1 VPDERLSKNERR
13 DAAREQA
20 RLAREKQKR
29 QERLRRW
36 LIPTG
41 VTVVILAIVAVV
53 ALVVSTSAPAPQ
65 TAAGPKNMISDGILF
80 TGSGGTITPTST
92 PAIPAK
98 GTPTPTAQKNDGLA
112 HIVTYV
118 DFACPVC
125 QVFEQTNSAQIQQLV
140 AQGQATLEVHPIAIL
155 DRSSLG
161 ARYSSRAND
170 AGACVANFAPD
181 SFLAVMAEMYKEQ
194 PAEQT
199 TGLTNSQIVQLV
211 HTAGLRNSDVDKCIN
226 GESFKSWTASATQR
240 ALTGPLPNSN
250 VASVQGT
257 PTVLVNG
264 KQFNPASGSFSNASE
279 FTQFIQQTLAG

>member
-1 VPDERLSKNERR
+1 MPEERLTKNDRR

-29 QERLRRW
+29 QENLRRW

-41 VTVVILAIVAVV
+41 VTVVVVAIVAVV
-53 ALVVSTSAPAPQ
+53 VLVVSTSAPAPQ

-80 TGSGGTITPTST
+80 TGSGGTITPTAT
-92 PAIPAK
+92 AAIKAK
-98 GTPTPTAQKNDGLA
+98 GTPTPTVQKSDGLA
-112 HIVTYV
+112 HFVTYV

-125 QVFEQTNSAQIQQLV
+125 QTFEATNSAQIQQMV
-140 AQGQATLEVHPIAIL
+140 AQGKATLEVHPIAIL

-161 ARYSSRAND
+161 ARYSSRANNA
-170 AGACVANFAPD
+170 AGCVANFAPD
-181 SFLAVMAEMYKEQ
+181 SFLAVMGEMYKEQ

-199 TGLTNSQIVQLV
+199 TGLTNSQIVKVV
-211 HTAGLRNSDVDKCIN
+211 HTAGLNNSDVDKCIN
-226 GESFKSWTASATQR
+226 GETYKSWMAAATQR
-240 ALTGPLPNSN
+240 ALSGPLPNTS

-264 KQFNPASGSFSNASE
+264 QQYSGSFSDASA
-279 FTQFIQQTLAG
+279 FQSFVKQVLAS

>member
-1 VPDERLSKNERR
+1 MPDERLSKNERR

-80 TGSGGTITPTST
+80 TGSGGTMVATTT
-92 PAIPAK
+92 AAIKAK
-98 GTPTPTAQKNDGLA
+98 STPTPNPIPTDGVA

-118 DFACPVC
+118 DFSCPAC
-125 QVFEQTNSAQIQQLV
+125 QAFEATNSEAIKSLV
-140 AQGQATLEVHPIAIL
+140 AQGTATLEVHPIAIL
-155 DRSSLG
+155 DSHYTVGSNYSTRS
-161 ARYSSRAND
+161 NNV
-170 AGACVANFAPD
+170 GACVANYAPD
-181 SFLAVMAEMYKEQ
+181 SFYAVMQAMYVGQGTEGT
-194 PAEQT
+194 A
-199 TGLTNSQIVQLV
+199 GLTNSQMVSIV
-211 HTAGLRNSDVDKCIN
+211 HGAGLTNSDVDKCIN
-226 GESFKSWTASATQR
+226 GVTFEPWLTAATQR
-240 ALTGPLPNSN
+240 AVRGPLPNTN
-250 VASVQGT
+250 VANVQGT

-264 KQFNPASGSFSNASE
+264 QQYTGSLTDANA
-279 FTQFIQQTLAG
+279 FTSFIQQVLAS